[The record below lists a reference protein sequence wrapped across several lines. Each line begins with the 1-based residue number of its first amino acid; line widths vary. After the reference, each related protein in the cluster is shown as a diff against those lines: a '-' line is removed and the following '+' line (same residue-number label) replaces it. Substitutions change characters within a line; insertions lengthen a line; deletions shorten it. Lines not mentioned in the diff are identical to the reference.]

1 MYDAYKILIVLFGL
15 TNALTTFSNLMN
27 DVLCRMCVVSWRS
40 FSRIGIFMVMGRKNK
55 EFLFLISKKKN
66 RVVT

>member
-27 DVLCRMCVVSWRS
+27 DVLCRMCVVS
-40 FSRIGIFMVMGRKNK
+40 
-55 EFLFLISKKKN
+55 
-66 RVVT
+66 